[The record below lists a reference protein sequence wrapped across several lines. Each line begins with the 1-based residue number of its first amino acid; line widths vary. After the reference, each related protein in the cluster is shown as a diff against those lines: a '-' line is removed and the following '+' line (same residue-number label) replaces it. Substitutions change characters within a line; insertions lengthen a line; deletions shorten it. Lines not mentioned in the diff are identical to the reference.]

1 MAAVVRASISQLY
14 VMKDI
19 PQPTSELDT
28 ITFSKPS
35 TCVHL
40 LSFCGG
46 YLTSISSAD
55 LHVRSFSRVQG

>member
-1 MAAVVRASISQLY
+1 MYQYISQLY
-14 VMKDI
+14 VMKDM
-19 PQPTSELDT
+19 PQRTPELDR
-28 ITFSKPS
+28 ITLSKPS

-40 LSFCGG
+40 LSLCGG